1 MSAQNAMSNAPDPDG
16 KWLYRVGGISALAIG
31 IAYIVIIALYVPIGA
46 PPAGAEPRL
55 AYLARN
61 TTAWWAILGL
71 SVLTDFLFVPMALS
85 LYIALKGVHRNA
97 MLLAAACV
105 ASFVFLDLALTW
117 TNYAVLITFSTRYV
131 SAANDAQRAA
141 IVGVASYPAAVLES
155 GLLFVYNTL
164 VLAAGILITGFVM
177 LKGIFG
183 KSTAYLG
190 VLTGILGTVSVV
202 GSFFTSALG
211 VTIIVTSL
219 LTTVWALFV
228 GYELHRLGR

>member
-1 MSAQNAMSNAPDPDG
+1 MSTAAGPDDR
-16 KWLYRVGGISALAIG
+16 WIYRAGGISGLAIA
-31 IAYIVIIALYVPIGA
+31 IAYIVIIGLYVPIGA

-71 SVLTDFLFVPMALS
+71 SVLTDFLFVPVALS
-85 LYIALKGVHRNA
+85 LYIALKSLHRNA
-97 MLLAAACV
+97 MLLATACV
-105 ASFVFLDLALTW
+105 LSFVFLDLALTW
-117 TNYAVLITFSTRYV
+117 TNYAVLITLSSRY
-131 SAANDAQRAA
+131 AAASNDAQRAA
-141 IVGVASYPAAVLES
+141 IVGIASYPAAVLES

-164 VLAAGILITGFVM
+164 TLAVGILITGFVM
-177 LKGIFG
+177 RKGIFR

-190 VLTGILGTVSVV
+190 VLTGILGIVSVV

-219 LTTVWALFV
+219 LTTLWALFV